1 MLKALF
7 KKQLMEV
14 NTWLIQDKRHGKN
27 RGKTSMIL
35 LVLVYAVLFVGLGMV
50 FVMTGN
56 MLCPSLAAEKL
67 DWLYFAIMGLIA
79 IMLGVFGSVFNTY
92 ATLYMAKDN
101 EFLLAMPI
109 PPSAILSVRL
119 FGIWMWSLI
128 YESIVFIPAVLV
140 YWKILLTQFPSK
152 ALSASVI
159 LCDILLLLAISV
171 LILSLSCILGWVVAK
186 IGSKLKNKSIVT
198 VLLSLLFLA
207 LYYWGYSRAYQVLQ
221 GVLANAG
228 SISGTIQKSVFPL
241 YLLGKA
247 GTGSW
252 GSAALFVCLIA
263 AAFAVIW
270 FVLNRTFLNLAT
282 ENRGASKRNR
292 QSVREQ
298 AHSIPTA
305 LLLKE
310 IRRFTSSATYMLN
323 CALGVVI
330 MPIAAIFLL
339 IKGAEIRE
347 LFMDALQ
354 MPPDMLLLL
363 GCAGLCT
370 LSSTIIITAP
380 SVSLEG
386 SHLWLAQSLPIMP
399 WQVLEA
405 KLKLHLFLAE
415 IPLLMCQIALI
426 YVLHLDILDAVLL
439 VAIPDLF
446 AAMSAC
452 FGLVLNLK
460 MPNLN
465 WTDETV
471 PVKRSAAVMIAML
484 GGWLLVACLG
494 IACFLLSVFLSA
506 RLLLLLCGLLFAGLT
521 VVQLLWLK
529 KRGSVLFSVLS

>member
-50 FVMTGN
+50 FAMTGN

-228 SISGTIQKSVFPL
+228 SISGTIQKSVFPFICWE
-241 YLLGKA
+241 KQA
-247 GTGSW
+247 Q
-252 GSAALFVCLIA
+252 
-263 AAFAVIW
+263 AV
-270 FVLNRTFLNLAT
+270 
-282 ENRGASKRNR
+282 G
-292 QSVREQ
+292 
-298 AHSIPTA
+298 
-305 LLLKE
+305 
-310 IRRFTSSATYMLN
+310 
-323 CALGVVI
+323 G
-330 MPIAAIFLL
+330 
-339 IKGAEIRE
+339 
-347 LFMDALQ
+347 
-354 MPPDMLLLL
+354 
-363 GCAGLCT
+363 
-370 LSSTIIITAP
+370 
-380 SVSLEG
+380 
-386 SHLWLAQSLPIMP
+386 
-399 WQVLEA
+399 
-405 KLKLHLFLAE
+405 
-415 IPLLMCQIALI
+415 
-426 YVLHLDILDAVLL
+426 VLH
-439 VAIPDLF
+439 
-446 AAMSAC
+446 
-452 FGLVLNLK
+452 
-460 MPNLN
+460 
-465 WTDETV
+465 
-471 PVKRSAAVMIAML
+471 
-484 GGWLLVACLG
+484 
-494 IACFLLSVFLSA
+494 FLCA
-506 RLLLLLCGLLFAGLT
+506 
-521 VVQLLWLK
+521 
-529 KRGSVLFSVLS
+529 